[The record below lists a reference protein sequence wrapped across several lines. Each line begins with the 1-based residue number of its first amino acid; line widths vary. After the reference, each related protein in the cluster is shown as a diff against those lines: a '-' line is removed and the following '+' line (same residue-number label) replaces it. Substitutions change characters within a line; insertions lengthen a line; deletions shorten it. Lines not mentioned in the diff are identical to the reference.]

1 MLAEWRLRSI
11 IFGGIEM
18 AFSPTAA
25 TAGIQLEDP
34 LAYLPCSNVLEY
46 RKGEVIYSQAQP
58 SSSLYLVID
67 GKVRVSH
74 CASDGKQI
82 VVDIYQPDEFFGESV
97 FLRLPCC
104 AEEARALENSK
115 VMAWTGLEVEEIAS
129 RQPRLA
135 VALLQVMVQRTMGFT
150 QRIESLCVENIGQ
163 RVARALLRLAERMGT
178 LEKDGSVRMI
188 PLTHELLAQYVGTS
202 REVVTMHMNRLRREG
217 YIRYSRK
224 VLVLYRDALHDWLR
238 RETLPQSR
246 GSLAAPESL
255 L

>member
-1 MLAEWRLRSI
+1 
-11 IFGGIEM
+11 M
-18 AFSPTAA
+18 AFSQTAA
-25 TAGIQLEDP
+25 IAPGVQLEDP

-46 RKGEVIYSQAQP
+46 RKGEVIYNQAQP
-58 SSSLYLVID
+58 STSLYLVID

-74 CASDGKQI
+74 CATDGKQI

-104 AEEARALENSK
+104 SEEARALENTK
-115 VMAWTGLEVEEIAS
+115 LMAWTGMEVEEIAS

-163 RVARALLRLAERMGT
+163 RVARSLLRLAERMGT
-178 LEKDGSVRMI
+178 MEKDGSVRMI

-224 VLVLYRDALHDWLR
+224 TLVLYRDALQDWLR
-238 RETLPQSR
+238 RDTSR
-246 GSLAAPESL
+246 HGNGSLSAPDAAI
-255 L
+255 

>member
-1 MLAEWRLRSI
+1 MIL
-11 IFGGIEM
+11 GGTKM
-18 AFSPTAA
+18 AFSQTAA
-25 TAGIQLEDP
+25 TAPGVQLEDP

-46 RKGEVIYSQAQP
+46 RKGEVIYNQAQP
-58 SSSLYLVID
+58 STSLYLVID

-74 CASDGKQI
+74 CATDGKQI

-97 FLRLPCC
+97 FLRLPMCS
-104 AEEARALENSK
+104 EEARALENTK
-115 VMAWTGLEVEEIAS
+115 LMAWTGAEVEEIAS

-163 RVARALLRLAERMGT
+163 RVARALLRLADRMGT
-178 LEKDGSVRMI
+178 QEKDGSVRMI

-224 VLVLYRDALHDWLR
+224 TLVLYGDALQDWLR
-238 RETLPQSR
+238 RDTNRYGR
-246 GSLAAPESL
+246 GTMSAPESAA
-255 L
+255 